1 MKLAKKLILQN
12 NIAVLIV
19 LKKVLNGFPI
29 LLNRAPTLHRLSI
42 QAFEPKIIEG
52 RAIKLH
58 PLVCPSFNADFDGDQ
73 MAIHL
78 PLSIEAQSEAYLLM
92 LAPNNFISPAT
103 GDPIVAPSQDIVLGC
118 HYLTVNNNNFIHT
131 NYYFLDFEDVLR
143 AYEQNL
149 IKLHSLLWV
158 KYEGAIQF
166 NKKSIFI
173 KNSQLENNIK
183 IEIYTN
189 YQVRRNELGEIL
201 STYILTTPGRILI
214 NRLIS

>member
-1 MKLAKKLILQN
+1 
-12 NIAVLIV
+12 
-19 LKKVLNGFPI
+19 
-29 LLNRAPTLHRLSI
+29 
-42 QAFEPKIIEG
+42 
-52 RAIKLH
+52 
-58 PLVCPSFNADFDGDQ
+58 LVCPSFNADFDGDQ

-78 PLSIEAQSEAYLLM
+78 PLSIEAQSEAYFLM

-118 HYLTVNNNNFIHT
+118 HYLTINNNHFIHT

-149 IKLHSLLWV
+149 INLHSLLWV
-158 KYEGAIQF
+158 KYEGAVQF
-166 NKKSIFI
+166 HKKSIFI

-189 YQVRRNELGEIL
+189 YQIRRNELGEIL

>member
-1 MKLAKKLILQN
+1 
-12 NIAVLIV
+12 
-19 LKKVLNGFPI
+19 
-29 LLNRAPTLHRLSI
+29 
-42 QAFEPKIIEG
+42 
-52 RAIKLH
+52 
-58 PLVCPSFNADFDGDQ
+58 
-73 MAIHL
+73 
-78 PLSIEAQSEAYLLM
+78 M

-118 HYLTVNNNNFIHT
+118 HYLTINNNHFIHT

-149 IKLHSLLWV
+149 INLHSLLWV
-158 KYEGAIQF
+158 KYEGAVQF
-166 NKKSIFI
+166 HKKSIFI

-189 YQVRRNELGEIL
+189 YQIRRNELGEIL